1 MKKIGKN
8 LSRALCIIIYF
19 IILFFAYT
27 RMNLDRLAQDIQVFS
42 GAFLVLGILALE
54 KAYKKDSGEVAI
66 TGIELLVLSIH
77 SLSIM
82 HMITLLKY
90 DFKSYMLISSGIVV
104 IYYVLKV
111 IIIYTKDKK
120 EYLKG
125 LSDISKIVKE
135 DEPIKK
141 EAKKRN
147 KNEKEKEETEEL
159 ESAKENQSKE
169 INNTEIK
176 QNKDSKTKTN
186 SKRKLAKKVNESK
199 NKEKPK
205 PKTKT
210 KVKSNKKVIE
220 DKTEKQSKETKT
232 EAKKKKIENVEEKTK
247 NEKRK
252 KSSSVKTKKVE
263 KEVKEND

>member
-1 MKKIGKN
+1 MKKIEKN

-147 KNEKEKEETEEL
+147 KNEKEKEETDEL

-169 INNTEIK
+169 TNNTEIK

-186 SKRKLAKKVNESK
+186 SKRKQAKKVNESK

-205 PKTKT
+205 TKA
-210 KVKSNKKVIE
+210 KSNKKVIE

-232 EAKKKKIENVEEKTK
+232 EVKKKKIENAEEKTK

-252 KSSSVKTKKVE
+252 KSSNVKTKKVE

>member
-66 TGIELLVLSIH
+66 IGIELLALSIH

-147 KNEKEKEETEEL
+147 KNEKEKEETDEL
-159 ESAKENQSKE
+159 ESTKENQSKE
-169 INNTEIK
+169 TNNTEIK

-186 SKRKLAKKVNESK
+186 SKRKQAKKVNESK

-205 PKTKT
+205 TKA
-210 KVKSNKKVIE
+210 KSNKKVIE

-232 EAKKKKIENVEEKTK
+232 ETKKKKIENVEEKTK

>member
-1 MKKIGKN
+1 MKKIEKN

-66 TGIELLVLSIH
+66 TGIELLALSIH

-147 KNEKEKEETEEL
+147 KNEKEKEETDEL
-159 ESAKENQSKE
+159 ESTKENQSKE
-169 INNTEIK
+169 TNNTEIK

-186 SKRKLAKKVNESK
+186 SKRKQVKKVNESK

-205 PKTKT
+205 TKA
-210 KVKSNKKVIE
+210 KSNKKVIE

>member
-66 TGIELLVLSIH
+66 TGIELLALSIH

-135 DEPIKK
+135 
-141 EAKKRN
+141 
-147 KNEKEKEETEEL
+147 KEETDEL
-159 ESAKENQSKE
+159 ESTKENQSKE
-169 INNTEIK
+169 TNNTEIK

-186 SKRKLAKKVNESK
+186 SKRKQAKKVNESK

-205 PKTKT
+205 TKA
-210 KVKSNKKVIE
+210 KSNKKVIE

-232 EAKKKKIENVEEKTK
+232 ETKKKKIENVEEKTK

>member
-1 MKKIGKN
+1 MKKIEKN

-42 GAFLVLGILALE
+42 GAFLLLGILALE

-66 TGIELLVLSIH
+66 TGIELLALSIH

-159 ESAKENQSKE
+159 ESAKENQNKE
-169 INNTEIK
+169 TNNTEIK

-186 SKRKLAKKVNESK
+186 SKRKQAKKVNESK

-205 PKTKT
+205 TKA
-210 KVKSNKKVIE
+210 KSNKKVIE

-232 EAKKKKIENVEEKTK
+232 KAKKKKIENVEEKTK

>member
-1 MKKIGKN
+1 MKKIEKN

-147 KNEKEKEETEEL
+147 KNEKEKEETDEL
-159 ESAKENQSKE
+159 ESTKENQSKE
-169 INNTEIK
+169 TNNTEIK
-176 QNKDSKTKTN
+176 QNKDNKTKTN
-186 SKRKLAKKVNESK
+186 SKRKQAKKVNESK

-205 PKTKT
+205 TKA
-210 KVKSNKKVIE
+210 KSNKKVIE

-247 NEKRK
+247 NKKRK

>member
-1 MKKIGKN
+1 MKKIEKN
-8 LSRALCIIIYF
+8 LSKALCIIIYF

-66 TGIELLVLSIH
+66 TGIELLALSIH
-77 SLSIM
+77 SVSIM

-159 ESAKENQSKE
+159 ESAKENQNKE
-169 INNTEIK
+169 TNNTEIK

-186 SKRKLAKKVNESK
+186 SKRKQAKKVNESK

-205 PKTKT
+205 TKA
-210 KVKSNKKVIE
+210 KSNKKVIE

>member
-66 TGIELLVLSIH
+66 TGIELLALSIH

-82 HMITLLKY
+82 HMITLMKY

-147 KNEKEKEETEEL
+147 KNEKEKEETDEL
-159 ESAKENQSKE
+159 ESTKENQSKE
-169 INNTEIK
+169 TNNTEIK

-186 SKRKLAKKVNESK
+186 SKRKQVKKVNESK

-205 PKTKT
+205 TKA
-210 KVKSNKKVIE
+210 KSNKKVIE

>member
-147 KNEKEKEETEEL
+147 KNEKEKEETDEL

-169 INNTEIK
+169 TNNTEIK
-176 QNKDSKTKTN
+176 QNKDSKIKTN
-186 SKRKLAKKVNESK
+186 SKRKQAKKVNESK

-205 PKTKT
+205 TKA
-210 KVKSNKKVIE
+210 KSNKKVIE

-232 EAKKKKIENVEEKTK
+232 EVKKKKIENVEEKTK

-252 KSSSVKTKKVE
+252 KSSNVKTKKVE

>member
-1 MKKIGKN
+1 MKKIEKN

-42 GAFLVLGILALE
+42 GAFLLLGILALE

-66 TGIELLVLSIH
+66 TGIELLALSIH

-111 IIIYTKDKK
+111 IIIYTKEKK

-159 ESAKENQSKE
+159 ESAKENQ
-169 INNTEIK
+169 
-176 QNKDSKTKTN
+176 
-186 SKRKLAKKVNESK
+186 

-205 PKTKT
+205 TKA
-210 KVKSNKKVIE
+210 KSNKKVIE

>member
-8 LSRALCIIIYF
+8 LSRALCITIYF

-66 TGIELLVLSIH
+66 TGIELLALSIH

-159 ESAKENQSKE
+159 ESAKENQNKE
-169 INNTEIK
+169 TNNTEIK

-186 SKRKLAKKVNESK
+186 SKRKQAKKVNESK

-205 PKTKT
+205 TKA
-210 KVKSNKKVIE
+210 KSNKKVIE

-232 EAKKKKIENVEEKTK
+232 KAKKKKIENVEEKTK

>member
-1 MKKIGKN
+1 MKKIEKN

-66 TGIELLVLSIH
+66 TGIELLALSIH

-147 KNEKEKEETEEL
+147 KNEKEKEETEKL

-169 INNTEIK
+169 TNNTEIK

-186 SKRKLAKKVNESK
+186 SKRKQAKKVNESK

-205 PKTKT
+205 TKA
-210 KVKSNKKVIE
+210 KSNKKVIE

-232 EAKKKKIENVEEKTK
+232 EVKKKKIENAEEKTK

-252 KSSSVKTKKVE
+252 KSSNVKTKKVE

>member
-1 MKKIGKN
+1 MKKIEKN

-66 TGIELLVLSIH
+66 TGIELLALSIH

-159 ESAKENQSKE
+159 ESAKENQNKE
-169 INNTEIK
+169 TNNTEIK

-186 SKRKLAKKVNESK
+186 SKRKQAKKVNESK

-205 PKTKT
+205 TKA
-210 KVKSNKKVIE
+210 KSNKKVIE

-252 KSSSVKTKKVE
+252 KSSNVKTKKVE

>member
-66 TGIELLVLSIH
+66 TGIELLALSIH

-159 ESAKENQSKE
+159 ESAKENQNKE
-169 INNTEIK
+169 TNNTEIK

-186 SKRKLAKKVNESK
+186 SKRKQAKKVNESK

-205 PKTKT
+205 TKA
-210 KVKSNKKVIE
+210 KSNKKVIE

-232 EAKKKKIENVEEKTK
+232 EVKKKKIENVEEKTK

-252 KSSSVKTKKVE
+252 KSSNVKTKKVE

>member
-66 TGIELLVLSIH
+66 TGIELLALSIH

-147 KNEKEKEETEEL
+147 KNEKEKEETDEL
-159 ESAKENQSKE
+159 ESTKENQSKE
-169 INNTEIK
+169 TNNTEIK
-176 QNKDSKTKTN
+176 QNKDNKTKTN
-186 SKRKLAKKVNESK
+186 SKRKQAKKVNESK

-205 PKTKT
+205 TKA
-210 KVKSNKKVIE
+210 KSNKKVIE

-247 NEKRK
+247 NKKRK

>member
-147 KNEKEKEETEEL
+147 KNEKEKEETDEL
-159 ESAKENQSKE
+159 ESTKENQSKE

-186 SKRKLAKKVNESK
+186 SKRKQAKKVNESK

-205 PKTKT
+205 TKA
-210 KVKSNKKVIE
+210 KSNKKVIE

-232 EAKKKKIENVEEKTK
+232 ETKKKKIENVEEKTK

>member
-147 KNEKEKEETEEL
+147 KNEKEKEETDEL
-159 ESAKENQSKE
+159 ESTKENQSKE
-169 INNTEIK
+169 TNNTEIK

-186 SKRKLAKKVNESK
+186 SKRKQVKKVNESK

-205 PKTKT
+205 TKA
-210 KVKSNKKVIE
+210 KSNKKVIE

-232 EAKKKKIENVEEKTK
+232 EAKKKKTENAEEKTK

-252 KSSSVKTKKVE
+252 KSSNVKTKKVE

>member
-1 MKKIGKN
+1 MKKIEKN

-66 TGIELLVLSIH
+66 TGIELLALSIH

-147 KNEKEKEETEEL
+147 KNEKEKEETEKL

-169 INNTEIK
+169 TNNTEIK

-186 SKRKLAKKVNESK
+186 SKKKQAKKVNESK

-205 PKTKT
+205 TKA
-210 KVKSNKKVIE
+210 KSNKKVIE

>member
-1 MKKIGKN
+1 MKKIEKN

-66 TGIELLVLSIH
+66 TGIELLALSIH

-159 ESAKENQSKE
+159 ESAKENQNKE
-169 INNTEIK
+169 TNNTEIK

-186 SKRKLAKKVNESK
+186 SKRKQVKKVNESK

-205 PKTKT
+205 TKA
-210 KVKSNKKVIE
+210 KSNKKVIE

-252 KSSSVKTKKVE
+252 KSSNVKTKKVE

>member
-66 TGIELLVLSIH
+66 TGIELIALSIH

-147 KNEKEKEETEEL
+147 KNEKEKEETDEL
-159 ESAKENQSKE
+159 ESTKENQSKE
-169 INNTEIK
+169 TNNTEIK

-186 SKRKLAKKVNESK
+186 SKRKQAKKVNESK

-205 PKTKT
+205 TKA
-210 KVKSNKKVIE
+210 KSNKKVIE

-252 KSSSVKTKKVE
+252 KSSNVKTKKVE

>member
-1 MKKIGKN
+1 MMKKIEKN

-66 TGIELLVLSIH
+66 TGIELLALSIH

-147 KNEKEKEETEEL
+147 KNEKEKEETDEL
-159 ESAKENQSKE
+159 ESTKENQSKE
-169 INNTEIK
+169 TNNTEIK

-186 SKRKLAKKVNESK
+186 SKRKQVKKVNESK

-205 PKTKT
+205 TKA
-210 KVKSNKKVIE
+210 KSNKKVIE

>member
-1 MKKIGKN
+1 MKKIEKN
-8 LSRALCIIIYF
+8 LSKALCIIIYF

-42 GAFLVLGILALE
+42 GAFLILGILALE

-147 KNEKEKEETEEL
+147 KNEKEKEETDEL
-159 ESAKENQSKE
+159 ESTKENQSKE
-169 INNTEIK
+169 TNNTEIK

-186 SKRKLAKKVNESK
+186 SKRKQAKKVNESK

-205 PKTKT
+205 TKA
-210 KVKSNKKVIE
+210 KSNKKVIE
-220 DKTEKQSKETKT
+220 DKTEKQSKGTKT

>member
-42 GAFLVLGILALE
+42 GAFLILGILALE

-147 KNEKEKEETEEL
+147 KNEKEKEETDEL
-159 ESAKENQSKE
+159 ESTKENQSKE
-169 INNTEIK
+169 TNNTEIK

-186 SKRKLAKKVNESK
+186 SKRKQVKKVNESK

-205 PKTKT
+205 TKA
-210 KVKSNKKVIE
+210 KSNKKVIE

-232 EAKKKKIENVEEKTK
+232 ETKKKKIENVEEKTK

>member
-66 TGIELLVLSIH
+66 TGIELLALSIH

-147 KNEKEKEETEEL
+147 KNEKEKEETDEL
-159 ESAKENQSKE
+159 ESTKENQSKE
-169 INNTEIK
+169 TNNTEIK
-176 QNKDSKTKTN
+176 QNKDNKTKTN
-186 SKRKLAKKVNESK
+186 SKRKQAKKVNESK

-205 PKTKT
+205 TKA
-210 KVKSNKKVIE
+210 KSNKKVIE

-247 NEKRK
+247 KKKKK

>member
-147 KNEKEKEETEEL
+147 KNEKEKEETDEL
-159 ESAKENQSKE
+159 ESTKENQSKE
-169 INNTEIK
+169 TNNTEIK

-186 SKRKLAKKVNESK
+186 SKRKQAKKVNESK

-205 PKTKT
+205 TKA
-210 KVKSNKKVIE
+210 KSNKKVIE
-220 DKTEKQSKETKT
+220 DKTEKRSKETKT
-232 EAKKKKIENVEEKTK
+232 EAKKKKTENAEEKTK

-252 KSSSVKTKKVE
+252 KSSNVKTKKVE

>member
-1 MKKIGKN
+1 MKKIEKN

-19 IILFFAYT
+19 VILFFAYT

-66 TGIELLVLSIH
+66 TGIELLALSIH

-147 KNEKEKEETEEL
+147 KNEKEKEETEKL

-169 INNTEIK
+169 TNNTEIK

-186 SKRKLAKKVNESK
+186 SKRKQAKKVNESK

-205 PKTKT
+205 TKA
-210 KVKSNKKVIE
+210 KSNKKVIE

-232 EAKKKKIENVEEKTK
+232 EVKKKKIENAEEKTK
-247 NEKRK
+247 NEK
-252 KSSSVKTKKVE
+252 
-263 KEVKEND
+263 NLQM

>member
-42 GAFLVLGILALE
+42 GAFLILGILALE

-66 TGIELLVLSIH
+66 TGIELLALSIH

-186 SKRKLAKKVNESK
+186 SKRKQAKKVNESK

-205 PKTKT
+205 TKA
-210 KVKSNKKVIE
+210 KSNKKVIE

>member
-147 KNEKEKEETEEL
+147 KNEKEKEETDEL
-159 ESAKENQSKE
+159 ESTKENQSKE

-186 SKRKLAKKVNESK
+186 SKRKQAKKVNESK

-205 PKTKT
+205 TKA
-210 KVKSNKKVIE
+210 KSNKKVIE

>member
-1 MKKIGKN
+1 MKKIEKN
-8 LSRALCIIIYF
+8 LSKALCIIIYF

-66 TGIELLVLSIH
+66 TGIELLALSIH

-147 KNEKEKEETEEL
+147 KNEKEKEETDEL
-159 ESAKENQSKE
+159 ESTKENQSKGT
-169 INNTEIK
+169 NNTEIK

-186 SKRKLAKKVNESK
+186 SKRKQAKKVNESK

-205 PKTKT
+205 TKA
-210 KVKSNKKVIE
+210 KSNKKVIE

>member
-147 KNEKEKEETEEL
+147 KNEKEKEETDEL
-159 ESAKENQSKE
+159 ESTKENQSKE
-169 INNTEIK
+169 TNNTEIK

-186 SKRKLAKKVNESK
+186 SKRKQAKKVNESK

-205 PKTKT
+205 TKA
-210 KVKSNKKVIE
+210 KSNKKVIE

-232 EAKKKKIENVEEKTK
+232 EVKKKKIENAEEKTK

-252 KSSSVKTKKVE
+252 KSSNVKTKKVE

>member
-42 GAFLVLGILALE
+42 GAFLILGILALE

-66 TGIELLVLSIH
+66 TGIELLALSIY

-147 KNEKEKEETEEL
+147 KNEKEKEETDEL
-159 ESAKENQSKE
+159 ESTKENQSKE
-169 INNTEIK
+169 TNNTEIK
-176 QNKDSKTKTN
+176 QNKDSK
-186 SKRKLAKKVNESK
+186 
-199 NKEKPK
+199 
-205 PKTKT
+205 PKTKA
-210 KVKSNKKVIE
+210 KSNKKVIE

>member
-1 MKKIGKN
+1 MKKIEKN

-147 KNEKEKEETEEL
+147 KNEKEKEETDEL
-159 ESAKENQSKE
+159 ESTKENQSKE
-169 INNTEIK
+169 TNNIEIK

-186 SKRKLAKKVNESK
+186 SKRKQAKKVNESK

-205 PKTKT
+205 TKA
-210 KVKSNKKVIE
+210 KSNKKVIE

>member
-1 MKKIGKN
+1 MKKIEKN

-147 KNEKEKEETEEL
+147 KNEKEKEETDEL
-159 ESAKENQSKE
+159 ESTKENQSKE
-169 INNTEIK
+169 TNNTEIK

-186 SKRKLAKKVNESK
+186 SKRKQAKKVNESK

-205 PKTKT
+205 TKA
-210 KVKSNKKVIE
+210 KSNKKVIE

-232 EAKKKKIENVEEKTK
+232 EVKKKKIENAEEKTK

-252 KSSSVKTKKVE
+252 KSSNVKTKKVE

>member
-1 MKKIGKN
+1 MKKIEKN

-66 TGIELLVLSIH
+66 TGIELLALSIH

-159 ESAKENQSKE
+159 ESAKENQNKE
-169 INNTEIK
+169 TNNTEIK

-186 SKRKLAKKVNESK
+186 SKRKQAKKVNESK

-205 PKTKT
+205 TKA
-210 KVKSNKKVIE
+210 KSNKKVIE

-247 NEKRK
+247 NENRK
-252 KSSSVKTKKVE
+252 KSSNVKTKKVE

>member
-1 MKKIGKN
+1 MKKIEKN

-159 ESAKENQSKE
+159 ESAKENQNKE
-169 INNTEIK
+169 TNNTEIK

-186 SKRKLAKKVNESK
+186 SKRKQAKKVNESK

-205 PKTKT
+205 IKA
-210 KVKSNKKVIE
+210 KSNKKVIE

>member
-147 KNEKEKEETEEL
+147 KNEKEKEETDEL
-159 ESAKENQSKE
+159 ESAKENQNKE
-169 INNTEIK
+169 TNNTEIK

-186 SKRKLAKKVNESK
+186 SKRKQAKKVNESK

-205 PKTKT
+205 TKA
-210 KVKSNKKVIE
+210 KSNKKVIE

-232 EAKKKKIENVEEKTK
+232 EAKKKKIENAEEKTK

-252 KSSSVKTKKVE
+252 KSSNVKTKKVE